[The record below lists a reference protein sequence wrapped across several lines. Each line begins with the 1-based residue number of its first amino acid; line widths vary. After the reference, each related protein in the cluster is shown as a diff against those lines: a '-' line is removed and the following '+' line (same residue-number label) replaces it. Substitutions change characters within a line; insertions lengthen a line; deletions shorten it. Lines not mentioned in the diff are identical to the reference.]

1 MEPRGLGRLFSP
13 DERDLQ
19 HPIPRRNL
27 QQAPVRKTW
36 TAGAVLDQG
45 NTPQCVGYAGWGWL
59 ACSPIKNK
67 PPFTPTQLY
76 KEAQKD
82 DEWPGDDYDGSS
94 TRGLYKALQRLG
106 FVSGYQWAFDAETL
120 IGHVLTVGPVNVG
133 TDWYSGMTQP
143 DKLGFINPRGQNQGG
158 HEWLIVGADR
168 EKHASDG
175 TIGAARMLNSWGASW
190 GNLGRAWISF
200 AALDRLIKDRGEA
213 CTAKEVLVR

>member
-1 MEPRGLGRLFSP
+1 MDQRGFGRLFSP
-13 DERDLQ
+13 DERDLN

-27 QQAPVRKTW
+27 QQAPIRKTW
-36 TAGAVLDQG
+36 TGGPVLDQG

-59 ACSPIKNK
+59 ASSPIRNR
-67 PPFTPTQLY
+67 PSFTPTQLY

-120 IGHVLTVGPVNVG
+120 IGHVLTAGPVNVG
-133 TDWYSGMTQP
+133 TNWYAGMTSP
-143 DKLGFINPRGQNQGG
+143 DRLGFINTTGHKQGG
-158 HEWLIVGADR
+158 HEWLILGADR

-175 TIGAARMLNSWGASW
+175 TIGAARMQNSWSPSW
-190 GNLGRAWISF
+190 GKKGRAWVSF
-200 AALDRLIKDRGEA
+200 AALDRLIKDQGEA